1 MDTMIDQAAQDV
13 KNKGIKEMI
22 VMHINNLEGALQLK
36 ERLSQ
41 LTQVEIKIGAIGPVI
56 GAHVGPG
63 ALGMIYYTN

>member
-1 MDTMIDQAAQDV
+1 
-13 KNKGIKEMI
+13 
-22 VMHINNLEGALQLK
+22 MHINNLEGALQLK